1 MKESLKEVA
10 WALVLQNRAGSIDE
24 MYFEAGFGRDGAKKF
39 PPVNVETSSGD
50 VFIEGKIDRVDILR
64 NGAVK
69 VIDYK
74 SGNERFKAED
84 ARGGWRLQL
93 MLYLK
98 AATQKQEVKP
108 DKSREKTR
116 EPAGI
121 FYFLIKDTDINADG
135 VAADDIAEKLSDSVK
150 KEFRMN
156 GLIVDSGSNA
166 IDIAGDF
173 ERYSEVIE
181 GLQKV
186 KAKDSGKREMPEG
199 ADAAR
204 VNEKEA
210 LELLSGGG
218 LDKDFRDMVSEEL
231 NDASERIENLSEE

>member
-1 MKESLKEVA
+1 MIEAIINEITLAYREGIFAYGGEEEYRRSRMKESLKEVA

-74 SGNERFKAED
+74 SGNERFKAEE

-98 AATQKQEVKP
+98 AASF

-116 EPAGI
+116 EPAGFSI
-121 FYFLIKDTDINADG
+121 F
-135 VAADDIAEKLSDSVK
+135 S
-150 KEFRMN
+150 
-156 GLIVDSGSNA
+156 
-166 IDIAGDF
+166 
-173 ERYSEVIE
+173 
-181 GLQKV
+181 
-186 KAKDSGKREMPEG
+186 
-199 ADAAR
+199 
-204 VNEKEA
+204 
-210 LELLSGGG
+210 
-218 LDKDFRDMVSEEL
+218 
-231 NDASERIENLSEE
+231 